1 MRWNQLANDL
11 PRATALADI
20 LCGAAS
26 ADGHVAHDERIVV
39 SAMLMKVL
47 GVSQLPAEVEAHVMA
62 FDPRTFD
69 LEGALAKLALTSD
82 RDRRSLAQVVKDIV
96 EVDAQVADAE
106 RAFVTRLDALLGG
119 K

>member
-11 PRATALADI
+11 PRAAALADI

-26 ADGHVAHDERIVV
+26 ADGHVAHDERVVV

-47 GVSQLPAEVEAHVMA
+47 GVSELPAEVEARVMA
-62 FDPRTFD
+62 FDPRAFD
-69 LEGALAKLALTSD
+69 LDGALAQLALTTD

-96 EVDAQVADAE
+96 EVDAHVADAE
-106 RAFVTRLDALLGG
+106 RAFVARLDALLGAR
-119 K
+119 